1 MANSKSQILV
11 LINNNIY
18 YSPNEC
24 PTYKGNYMSYVF
36 SQELRQQSV
45 NYGDS
50 RADHALIGG
59 PDPVFVSV

>member
-1 MANSKSQILV
+1 
-11 LINNNIY
+11 
-18 YSPNEC
+18 
-24 PTYKGNYMSYVF
+24 MSYVF

-59 PDPVFVSV
+59 PDPVFASV